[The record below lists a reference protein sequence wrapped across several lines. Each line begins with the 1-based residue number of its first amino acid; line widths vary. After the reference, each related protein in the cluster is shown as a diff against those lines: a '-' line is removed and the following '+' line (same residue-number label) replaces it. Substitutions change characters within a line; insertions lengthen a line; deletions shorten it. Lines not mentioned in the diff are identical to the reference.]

1 MKRAL
6 FLTTFAILV
15 TLLCQAQSQ
24 AGYVKT
30 PGRMGADGKVIAGQR
45 IPAAT
50 LYFRGVSAVVS
61 GGDGSFTVAVPGKS
75 FVLTRIQKNG
85 YEPIDHDIIGKSHTR
100 SSEPFIVV
108 MDKPERI
115 LAETLASERRLR
127 RTMQKQ
133 LRAREDEIEAL
144 KEQQR
149 ITDEEYRKKLQE
161 LYASQE
167 SNEKLISGMAERYAR
182 MDFDQIDD
190 FHRRVA
196 LFIQNGELTRADSL
210 LNTKGRMEDRA
221 AELKDMERAIR
232 ANADDLAQRRD
243 TYEKGMA
250 MRGKDLEY
258 FGADCYNR
266 SEICLKNNDI
276 DSAAYYMELR
286 ADADTLNARWQNDA
300 GVFAATHLH
309 DYAKALRYHERAL
322 KIRLQQSGDSHP
334 DVAESYNHIGETQ
347 ASLGEYAAALD
358 SYRKAL
364 AVLQTLYG
372 NNDARATAEY
382 DRIADLYTLAK
393 SHGVNLPE
401 CNAPDIEPNL

>member
-1 MKRAL
+1 MTRI
-6 FLTTFAILV
+6 LTTVITLTV
-15 TLLCQAQSQ
+15 TLLCSAQEQ

-30 PGRMGADGKVIAGQR
+30 PGRMGADGKVIAGER
-45 IPAAT
+45 ISAAT
-50 LYFRGVSAVVS
+50 LYFRGASAVVS
-61 GGDGSFTVAVPGKS
+61 GGDGSFTIAVPGKS
-75 FVLTRIQKNG
+75 FVLTRVQKNG
-85 YEPIDHDIIGKSHTR
+85 YEPIDHDIIGKSHAR

-149 ITDEEYRKKLQE
+149 ITDEEYRRKLQE

-221 AELKDMERAIR
+221 AELRDMERAIR
-232 ANADDLAQRRD
+232 ANADDLEQRRD

-258 FGADCYNR
+258 FGADCHNR

-286 ADADTLNARWQNDA
+286 ANTDTLNAEWQNDA

-309 DYAKALRYHERAL
+309 DYSKALQYHERAL
-322 KIRLQQSGDSHP
+322 KIRLRQSDDSHP
-334 DVAESYNHIGETQ
+334 DVAESYNYIGEVQT
-347 ASLGEYAAALD
+347 SLGDYAAALD

-364 AVLQTLYG
+364 TVLQTLYG
-372 NNDARATAEY
+372 ENDARVTAEY

-393 SHGVNLPE
+393 SRGVNLPE
-401 CNAPDIEPNL
+401 CNDPNIQPYL